1 MASLCHCPWVCSS
14 PSWHPCMEFPPLLAP
29 AWAPVLLCF
38 LAWHPSPGPCPV
50 LVAAWLQMSWAHP
63 LNPLNPLFGCPGLGC
78 CVVVALAQ
86 GLRCCCW
93 ILAGKPHEGEKQS
106 CRKHVQKTMQHKLA
120 KPELYRVKVSFLAL
134 LPVLTCTSETVKSQR
149 TANWEAFCPNS
160 PPCCLCPW
168 WPGPANCKK
177 KCMT

>member
-1 MASLCHCPWVCSS
+1 MASLYGVSS
-14 PSWHPCMEFPPLLAP
+14 ITGSSLGSSFALLFGLAP
-29 AWAPVLLCF
+29 LTWPLPCF
-38 LAWHPSPGPCPV
+38 GGCLASDELDSTSESSEPSV
-50 LVAAWLQMSWAHP
+50 
-63 LNPLNPLFGCPGLGC
+63 GCPGLGC